1 MSDRIGIIP
10 RVGSAHLKPPNRAP
24 AAPEAQPEKRRQSV
38 MPLINSPIDGAP
50 MRQINRYGIEF
61 DVCPTT
67 GGIWL
72 DRGELEKL
80 IALVKQETLAE
91 ASPRQARHRED
102 DDYDDDRR
110 GGRHGGKRSRLADIF
125 DF

>member
-1 MSDRIGIIP
+1 
-10 RVGSAHLKPPNRAP
+10 
-24 AAPEAQPEKRRQSV
+24 

-50 MRQINRYGIEF
+50 MRQIHRYGIEF

-67 GGIWL
+67 GGVWL

-80 IALVKQETLAE
+80 ISLVKEETLTE
-91 ASPRQARHRED
+91 AAPRERRFRGDD
-102 DDYDDDRR
+102 DDYDDHR
-110 GGRHGGKRSRLADIF
+110 GGRQQGGRRSRLSDLF

>member
-1 MSDRIGIIP
+1 
-10 RVGSAHLKPPNRAP
+10 
-24 AAPEAQPEKRRQSV
+24 
-38 MPLINSPIDGAP
+38 MPLITSPIDGAP

-72 DRGELEKL
+72 DKGELEKL
-80 IALVKQETLAE
+80 IALIKEETLHE
-91 ASPRQARHRED
+91 RGSSSGGGGGRDRHYDHDDD
-102 DDYDDDRR
+102 DDYHNRN
-110 GGRHGGKRSRLADIF
+110 RHGGSKRSRLADLF

>member
-1 MSDRIGIIP
+1 
-10 RVGSAHLKPPNRAP
+10 
-24 AAPEAQPEKRRQSV
+24 
-38 MPLINSPIDGAP
+38 MPLLTSPIDGSP
-50 MRQINRYGIEF
+50 MKQINRYGIEI

-80 IALVKQETLAE
+80 MALLREEATNDRPETYRSETYRRSQEE
-91 ASPRQARHRED
+91 IKSRPYRDD
-102 DDYDDDRR
+102 DDYDDDRYR
-110 GGRHGGKRSRLADIF
+110 RDYKRKGKMSKIMDIF

>member
-1 MSDRIGIIP
+1 
-10 RVGSAHLKPPNRAP
+10 
-24 AAPEAQPEKRRQSV
+24 

-80 IALVKQETLAE
+80 IALVKEETRAE
-91 ASPRQARHRED
+91 IGAHDSRRGGFAEG
-102 DDYDDDRR
+102 DYDDDDRQR
-110 GGRHGGKRSRLADIF
+110 MGGKRRSRLSDLF

>member
-1 MSDRIGIIP
+1 
-10 RVGSAHLKPPNRAP
+10 
-24 AAPEAQPEKRRQSV
+24 

-67 GGIWL
+67 GGVWL

-80 IALVKQETLAE
+80 IALVKEETRAE
-91 ASPRQARHRED
+91 IGVHDNRRGGFND
-102 DDYDDDRR
+102 GDYDDDDRQRR
-110 GGRHGGKRSRLADIF
+110 GGKRGSRLSDLF

>member
-1 MSDRIGIIP
+1 
-10 RVGSAHLKPPNRAP
+10 
-24 AAPEAQPEKRRQSV
+24 

-50 MRQINRYGIEF
+50 MRQIHRYGIEF

-72 DRGELEKL
+72 DKGELEKL
-80 IALVKQETLAE
+80 IALVKEETLAE
-91 ASPRQARHRED
+91 ASPRARRHYDD
-102 DDYDDDRR
+102 DDYDEDWRGRR
-110 GGRHGGKRSRLADIF
+110 GGKRSRLADLF